1 MQDAQADRLSST
13 PCHTAQAFCVAVRT
27 LHMGR
32 AQRTEPMDADELR
45 PADKEILDILAEG
58 RATKGLLV
66 DESGFSR
73 NTIYNRL
80 NVLEA
85 AGHVRVVHE
94 STRLFEIVSDP
105 RKE

>member
-1 MQDAQADRLSST
+1 
-13 PCHTAQAFCVAVRT
+13 
-27 LHMGR
+27 MGR

>member
-1 MQDAQADRLSST
+1 
-13 PCHTAQAFCVAVRT
+13 
-27 LHMGR
+27 MGR
-32 AQRTEPMDADELR
+32 AQRTTPMDADELR
-45 PADKEILDILAEG
+45 PADEEILDLLAEG

-94 STRLFEIVSDP
+94 PTRLFELASDP
-105 RKE
+105 RVKE